1 MLARAGAGGAR
12 RALSDVG
19 LGGKDA
25 VLTIHDLLECIRLV
39 RRTAVQTAVQ
49 VIATG
54 APIALLTRIA
64 MTMRP
69 FGPEPSLLQHQPPGQ
84 RFRLVAG
91 CSQGSGSAPVKCA
104 AGTVAHPFSPVSHS
118 RIIAAPALS
127 SPFACRRA
135 SSRSVAGSMPA
146 VASSL
151 ACPISQY
158 SNRDAIASG

>member
-1 MLARAGAGGAR
+1 MLARDGAGGAR

-19 LGGKDA
+19 FGGKDA
-25 VLTIHDLLECIRLV
+25 VLTIHDMLACIRLV

-54 APIALLTRIA
+54 APIALLTGIA

-69 FGPEPSLLQHQPPGQ
+69 FGPEPSLLTHQPPGPPLAVG
-84 RFRLVAG
+84 RAH
-91 CSQGSGSAPVKCA
+91 PTA
-104 AGTVAHPFSPVSHS
+104 AGTVAHPFSPASQS
-118 RIIAAPALS
+118 RIIAAPAVS
-127 SPFACRRA
+127 SPVAYRRA
-135 SSRSVAGSMPA
+135 SLRNVAGSMPA

-158 SNRDAIASG
+158 SNLDAIASG